1 MVPRQQAGHMLAIDL
16 PVNILLQSLAS
27 RGRPHM
33 PLRRPTDGVS

>member
-1 MVPRQQAGHMLAIDL
+1 MLAIDL

-33 PLRRPTDGVS
+33 YAKDFCRSVAG